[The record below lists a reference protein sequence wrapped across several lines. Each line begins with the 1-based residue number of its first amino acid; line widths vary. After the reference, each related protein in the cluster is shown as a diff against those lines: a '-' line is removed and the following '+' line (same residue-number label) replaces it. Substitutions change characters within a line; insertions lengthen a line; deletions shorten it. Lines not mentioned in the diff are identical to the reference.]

1 MREISNQMKLGG
13 YIVIPCGCGGI
24 PDCSNHESSKRYIL
38 YFTVF
43 YTYSQF
49 LINKIDRL
57 LGESLLSYSF

>member
-43 YTYSQF
+43 YTY
-49 LINKIDRL
+49 
-57 LGESLLSYSF
+57 